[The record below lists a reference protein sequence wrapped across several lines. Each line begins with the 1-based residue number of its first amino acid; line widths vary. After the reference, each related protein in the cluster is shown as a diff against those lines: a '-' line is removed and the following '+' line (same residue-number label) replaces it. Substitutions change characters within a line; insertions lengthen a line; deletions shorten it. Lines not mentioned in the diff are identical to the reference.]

1 MDVDDAI
8 GEGAEEFA
16 FEDAHEAGEDDE
28 VDLFFLEDSDEAF
41 LGIFIEFG
49 AKFSGRDVE
58 GFEGM
63 GFGEGKDA
71 GVLDVGD
78 DKDDFHGGAGAG
90 AVAGEGIE
98 VGPFAGAE
106 DSDFDFAYHR
116 HGICVT

>member
-1 MDVDDAI
+1 MDIDDAVS
-8 GEGAEEFA
+8 EGAEEFA
-16 FEDAHEAGEDDE
+16 FEDAHEAGQDNE
-28 VDLFFLEDSDEAF
+28 VDLFFLENGDEAF

-49 AKFSGRDVE
+49 AKFSGRDMQ

-78 DKDDFHGGAGAG
+78 DKDDFHGGAGAR
-90 AVAGEGIE
+90 AIAGEGVE

-106 DSDFDFAYHR
+106 HSEFDFAYHR
-116 HGICVT
+116 HGICVA